1 MNSTFFLKVRPRFHG
16 SFRGA
21 SAEVEPESPSVSM
34 RHDDPFLNMTAE
46 GSDVR
51 SANTSASLVF

>member
-1 MNSTFFLKVRPRFHG
+1 MNSTFFSRCVQVFMDP
-16 SFRGA
+16 SGA
-21 SAEVEPESPSVSM
+21 LPAEVEPESPSM

-51 SANTSASLVF
+51 SANTSASVVF